1 MDHSFWI
8 GLIFL
13 LAGFTQG
20 VSGFGAGLVAMPLLL
35 LFMEAKEAV
44 PFCMLNGLVIT
55 LMLSL
60 QLRRSVQWYK
70 VRPLF
75 WGCLPGIALGALFLR
90 GADNQLLEMLLGI
103 LVIAYCLYSLIFTP
117 GPRRMH
123 PVWPVMAGF
132 GTGIIGSAFSAGGPP
147 TIIYITLTGWDKD
160 ETKATL
166 SLFFFVTGIFIA
178 VGHALCGLTTWQV
191 LAGLPYSLP
200 FVVAG
205 VAAGVLMYG
214 RIPQK
219 TYIRLILW
227 MLLVVGVMMILI

>member
-1 MDHSFWI
+1 MDDFFWT

-35 LFMEAKEAV
+35 LFMEAKVAV
-44 PFCMLNGLVIT
+44 PFCMLNGLAIT

-60 QLRRSVQWYK
+60 QLRRSVQWHK

-75 WGCLPGIALGALFLR
+75 WGCLPGIALGALLLR
-90 GADNQLLEMLLGI
+90 GADNRLLEVLLGI
-103 LVIAYCLYSLIFTP
+103 LVIAYCFYSLTFTP
-117 GPRRMH
+117 RIRRLH

-132 GTGIIGSAFSAGGPP
+132 GTGIIGSLFSAGGPP
-147 TIIYITLTGWDKD
+147 TIIYLTLTGWDKD
-160 ETKATL
+160 EIKATL
-166 SLFFFVTGIFIA
+166 SFFFFVTGIFIA
-178 VGHALCGLTTWQV
+178 AGHALCGLTTWQV

-205 VAAGVLMYG
+205 VVSGVMMYG

-219 TYIRLILW
+219 TYIRLILYL
-227 MLLVVGVMMILI
+227 LLVVGFMMILV